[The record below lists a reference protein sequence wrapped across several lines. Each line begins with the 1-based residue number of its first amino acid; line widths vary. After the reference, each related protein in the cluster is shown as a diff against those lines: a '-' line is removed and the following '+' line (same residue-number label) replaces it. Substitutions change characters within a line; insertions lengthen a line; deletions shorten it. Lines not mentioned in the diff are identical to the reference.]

1 MLKMGR
7 FRSGAELSTSDRDD
21 ERVRQIRTI
30 EQGQTN
36 MIIKECVIQKKQLFL
51 NIKNETY
58 VCI

>member
-30 EQGQTN
+30 EQGQAN
-36 MIIKECVIQKKQLFL
+36 MIIKKCVIQKNSFS
-51 NIKNETY
+51 
-58 VCI
+58 